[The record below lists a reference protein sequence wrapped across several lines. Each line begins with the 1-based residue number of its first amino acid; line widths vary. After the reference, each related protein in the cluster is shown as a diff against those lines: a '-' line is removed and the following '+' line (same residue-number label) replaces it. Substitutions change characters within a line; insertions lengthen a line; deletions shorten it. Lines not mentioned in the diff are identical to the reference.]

1 MKKIMFSDEF
11 MLTQAVLEGRKTQT
25 RQLLTL
31 TLHKKAD
38 RGNALIEV
46 SPSKV
51 FFEDG
56 KWKFVYD
63 DYVFLLPKENYPKYD
78 VAEVVAVAQS
88 YRSIAEELENC
99 KNATCAAHY
108 EKNVQKASEYISWM
122 EHPGFNNK
130 MFVAAYM
137 MIHQIRITDVRV
149 EKLQDISG
157 DDCLKEGVVV
167 NEPKIKGGINMYYPC
182 EYLRSCAKEV
192 GWGRVFHTPRE
203 AFAHLINKVSRKD
216 VWSENPYVFV
226 YDFELVK

>member
-11 MLTQAVLEGRKTQT
+11 MLTKAVLDGRKTQT
-25 RQLLTL
+25 RRICKEQIWA
-31 TLHKKAD
+31 HSD
-38 RGNALIEV
+38 IVNAENGIYH
-46 SPSKV
+46 
-51 FFEDG
+51 FES
-56 KWKFVYD
+56 
-63 DYVFLLPKENYPKYD
+63 PKYK
-78 VAEVVAVAQS
+78 VGEVVAVAQS
-88 YRSIAEELENC
+88 YCSIAEELENC

-130 MFVAAYM
+130 MFVAADM

-149 EKLQDISG
+149 ERLQDISG
-157 DDCLKEGVVV
+157 NDCLKEGVVV

-216 VWSENPYVFV
+216 VWSLNPYVFV

>member
-11 MLTQAVLEGRKTQT
+11 MLTKAVLDGRKTQT
-25 RQLLTL
+25 RRIVSQS
-31 TLHKKAD
+31 
-38 RGNALIEV
+38 LIDKYE
-46 SPSKV
+46 
-51 FFEDG
+51 E
-56 KWKFVYD
+56 WYD
-63 DYVFLLPKENYPKYD
+63 DVCCIAMPSGSTIETLRDWLLRKHTIYRVGEM
-78 VAEVVAVAQS
+78 VTVAQS
-88 YRSIAEELENC
+88 YCSIAEELENC
-99 KNATCAAHY
+99 NNATCAAHY

-130 MFVAAYM
+130 MFVAADM
-137 MIHQIRITDVRV
+137 MIHQIRITNVRV
-149 EKLQDISG
+149 EKLQEISD
-157 DDCLKEGVVV
+157 DDCLKEGVVL

-216 VWSENPYVFV
+216 VWEENPYVFV